1 MNPTHI
7 KYEDWFECLMLV
19 KPRLIIVEPPQEDD
33 DTPLRIDVRVLFK
46 QQKEYRN
53 FKEFLKNMGRE
64 KIKER
69 LKIN

>member
-7 KYEDWFECLMLV
+7 KYEDWFECLLLV